1 MPELPSGTVT
11 FLSTDIEGSTRLVQ
25 RLGEGYAAVLAEQ
38 QRLLRAAFAAHGGYE
53 VDTQGDSFFVSFARA
68 TDALAAAV
76 EAQRALLATTWPDG
90 VNVRVRMGLHTGE
103 AQIAGERYVGLAVHR
118 AARVGAAAHGGQ
130 ILLSAATQAMVQD
143 RLPAAFVL
151 RDLGAQRLKDF
162 DRPELL
168 AQLIAPGLP
177 DEFPPPKAPAREPAG
192 LAIPPPP
199 PIFGREREQALLHER
214 LLALREGHGGLV
226 LIGGE
231 AGIGK
236 TTLAETLAYEAT
248 AGGLT
253 VLIGRAYDLTE
264 TPPYGPWRDLFAHY
278 RAADGG
284 PSLPASFAPGG
295 EAVAPASQAALF
307 AATIAFFEE
316 LARQRSLLLLLDDL
330 HWADSASLELLRAL
344 AHELVRLPLLILTT
358 YRADELH
365 RHHPLYN
372 LVPLFMREARADL
385 LNLRRLDR
393 DHLRAI
399 VRAQHHLPEAE
410 EGRLIDYLRDHAEG
424 NPFYT
429 GELLRSLQETGL
441 LRQGPGADTWG
452 LGDLTQARVPPL
464 LRQVIDGRLA
474 RLTEETQQLLAIAS
488 TIGQG
493 VSLTLWGTVAG
504 VTEEALLAASD
515 EAIAARLLEASDDGT
530 DLRFVH
536 ALIREALYEGLLPPR
551 RRSWHRRVAEALLA
565 EARPDPDNV
574 ASHLQRAGD
583 PRAAAWLIRAGER
596 AQRAYA
602 LLIAAERFEAALTLL
617 ETQGGEPRE
626 RAILLYRL
634 ARMRRYADPRG
645 AIAYLDDAADLA
657 HEATDTLLVAYISC
671 ARGSLRC
678 TTWAIRRGLTEL
690 AAGMG
695 FFDTLTAADQDRLTA
710 LQLTLGDPADPHH
723 YRGALA
729 SWLALAGRYAEAQ
742 VQGERVLADERT
754 IARGVGTSARANA
767 FRSLAAV
774 HAALGAPDAARQA
787 YDNAAAAYRA
797 VEHWYQVGNT
807 LGLQLYEVILP
818 YAADDLLGRRQLADG
833 ATAAWERAS
842 EALADLPP
850 QIAHLPL
857 LLLEGE
863 WAVTREIALAVRA
876 PGHRTQWRP
885 FATGFLARLAQYQ
898 GDFALAWS
906 LVRERL
912 PDGPTTE
919 PGDVIFLDALA
930 MQRLAATLALD
941 AADLPTA
948 RAWLDAH
955 DRWILWSDSTLG
967 RAEGCTL
974 WARYHLLSGHLDL
987 VDEAA
992 TEALREASEPRQPL
1006 ALLAAHRANGE
1017 IATARGQG
1025 DAAIA
1030 HLDEALALAA
1040 ACASPYE
1047 RAVTLLGLA
1056 EAQLAT
1062 GACDAATATLIE
1074 ARAILERLAAP
1085 PALAR
1090 ATVLAAQL
1098 AAVAA
1103 PVSADLPAGLS
1114 AREVEVLRL
1123 VAQGLTDAEV
1133 AAELSI
1139 SPRTIGGHL
1148 RSVYSKIGVS
1158 SRAAATRFAL
1168 DHGLR

>member
-11 FLSTDIEGSTRLVQ
+11 FLFTHIEGSTRLVQ

-38 QRLLRAAFAAHGGYE
+38 QQLLRAAFAAHGGYE

-76 EAQRALLATTWPDG
+76 EAQRALLAATWPDG

-177 DEFPPPKAPAREPAG
+177 AEFPPPKAPTREPAG

-284 PSLPASFAPGG
+284 PSLPAPFAPGG

-372 LVPLFMREARADL
+372 LVPLFVREARADL

-474 RLTEETQQLLAIAS
+474 RLTEETQRLLAIAS

-504 VTEEALLAASD
+504 VTEEALLTASD
-515 EAIAARLLEASDDGT
+515 EAIAARLLEASNDGT

-657 HEATDTLLVAYISC
+657 HEAADTLLVAYISC

-695 FFDTLTAADQDRLTA
+695 FFDTLTVADQDRLTA
-710 LQLTLGDPADPHH
+710 LQLTLGDPAIAERWRVGSPSPGATPRRR
-723 YRGALA
+723 YRA
-729 SWLALAGRYAEAQ
+729 SVSWP
-742 VQGERVLADERT
+742 
-754 IARGVGTSARANA
+754 TSARSRGGSAPPPA
-767 FRSLAAV
+767 RTLFAASRRSTPPSA
-774 HAALGAPDAARQA
+774 HPTPR
-787 YDNAAAAYRA
+787 
-797 VEHWYQVGNT
+797 
-807 LGLQLYEVILP
+807 
-818 YAADDLLGRRQLADG
+818 GRRM
-833 ATAAWERAS
+833 TT
-842 EALADLPP
+842 PP
-850 QIAHLPL
+850 PP
-857 LLLEGE
+857 
-863 WAVTREIALAVRA
+863 IALWSIGIRS
-876 PGHRTQWRP
+876 
-885 FATGFLARLAQYQ
+885 ATPWACNSTKSRC
-898 GDFALAWS
+898 
-906 LVRERL
+906 
-912 PDGPTTE
+912 PT
-919 PGDVIFLDALA
+919 
-930 MQRLAATLALD
+930 
-941 AADLPTA
+941 LPTIWSGDGGWPMVRRRRGSA
-948 RAWLDAH
+948 RVRRWPTSRRKSPTCHSCYWKASGPSHERSPWPCAPPDTAPSG
-955 DRWILWSDSTLG
+955 DR
-967 RAEGCTL
+967 
-974 WARYHLLSGHLDL
+974 
-987 VDEAA
+987 
-992 TEALREASEPRQPL
+992 
-1006 ALLAAHRANGE
+1006 
-1017 IATARGQG
+1017 
-1025 DAAIA
+1025 
-1030 HLDEALALAA
+1030 
-1040 ACASPYE
+1040 SPPAFSPDW
-1047 RAVTLLGLA
+1047 RS
-1056 EAQLAT
+1056 
-1062 GACDAATATLIE
+1062 I
-1074 ARAILERLAAP
+1074 RAISRWRGRWYASDCRTGRRP
-1085 PALAR
+1085 NR
-1090 ATVLAAQL
+1090 AT
-1098 AAVAA
+1098 
-1103 PVSADLPAGLS
+1103 
-1114 AREVEVLRL
+1114 
-1123 VAQGLTDAEV
+1123 
-1133 AAELSI
+1133 
-1139 SPRTIGGHL
+1139 
-1148 RSVYSKIGVS
+1148 
-1158 SRAAATRFAL
+1158 
-1168 DHGLR
+1168 